1 LETEPT
7 RMCALLAT
15 SPRPVPFHQ
24 HRKGGLITAIEEC
37 LVGIQRARGRQAA
50 ARHRRPGELY
60 GRLGAGG
67 AGSSRS
73 SLSPR
78 AARPPGSAGSRA
90 ALLARQPLGIAPRPA
105 VGDVDGWL
113 AATRVVGAGSVLTTD
128 VQRWECATFERAIS
142 LGGGRSWCVLF
153 AGYLPTTAAK
163 GGPNAKGV
171 CEAGACAAGY

>member
-1 LETEPT
+1 
-7 RMCALLAT
+7 
-15 SPRPVPFHQ
+15 
-24 HRKGGLITAIEEC
+24 
-37 LVGIQRARGRQAA
+37 
-50 ARHRRPGELY
+50 
-60 GRLGAGG
+60 LGAGG